1 MAERRGESTEALREG
16 KQRKKKQGRKLLGI
30 EEKEAKCYRPPWF
43 LSKSDLTL
51 VMVAMSI
58 IKKETRPERVY
69 CFSLFFVQDYR
80 IFPFQNETVASIHT
94 HLKGCPFSLA
104 LFDRFAVTIDSLH
117 ISIADKR
124 DKRTFSEGRC
134 PFFFSLLHHFFLPSC
149 FLFILSDHSFPCL
162 HTLPLTPTIYNT
174 HTSKWPQHPQPS
186 SPPLPPPLLPQHQ
199 QAPSVPTASLS
210 SLAAHAP
217 RPRRP
222 VTSASSTSA
231 KKTAST

>member
-1 MAERRGESTEALREG
+1 M
-16 KQRKKKQGRKLLGI
+16 GI

-43 LSKSDLTL
+43 LSKSDLII

-69 CFSLFFVQDYR
+69 CFSSFFVRCYR
-80 IFPFQNETVASIHT
+80 IFPFQNETVASIRPCLT
-94 HLKGCPFSLA
+94 GSQSRLTAFIFRLLTKGTK
-104 LFDRFAVTIDSLH
+104 VT
-117 ISIADKR
+117 KR
-124 DKRTFSEGRC
+124 MFSEGRC

-162 HTLPLTPTIYNT
+162 HTLPLTPTTYNT

-222 VTSASSTSA
+222 VTSASSTLA